1 MEQGY
6 KFTGKIAE
14 DKGAMQKIFANCDDI
29 LQRDMTLGAE
39 HGIDCFLLYIEI
51 TMSSVMFETTAIGQF
66 LTRLSVVPENEIRR
80 QLAENGQGLSDMVL
94 YDTAEEAAA
103 GLLTGDAILVIDG
116 FAHAMKIPDKGYP
129 GATVRDTDSEKVL
142 RGSNE
147 GFNENVKINT
157 ALLRKRLQS
166 TDLKVENMSLG
177 VRTNTLVNLVYMD
190 GIVKKGLLEHV
201 KARLSD
207 FVIDGILDSGM
218 AEQLTEETWLS
229 PFPQIQ
235 STLRPDRAVMAVL
248 DGKVLILCN
257 NSPAALIVPSDYN
270 SFIQTADDY
279 YQRPIVASFGRM
291 LRYVA
296 SFLAVAMPGL
306 YLAVTNFQTGI
317 LPTTLL
323 MSFAAARL
331 GVPFPAV
338 VEVLLM
344 ELSFELLRE
353 AGVRLP
359 GAMGNT
365 IGIVGGLIIGQAAV
379 DANIVSPIVVIVVA
393 FTALCSFSIPNE
405 EFAGAFRMLKFFV
418 ILMSAWLGFFG
429 FLWSMFA
436 ILIHLAL
443 LKSFGQPYLLPFI
456 GAKGDEET
464 RRKDSLIRFPL
475 GKIFY
480 RSVHAKWDQK
490 RKFRRKGDE

>member
-1 MEQGY
+1 M
-6 KFTGKIAE
+6 
-14 DKGAMQKIFANCDDI
+14 
-29 LQRDMTLGAE
+29 
-39 HGIDCFLLYIEI
+39 
-51 TMSSVMFETTAIGQF
+51 
-66 LTRLSVVPENEIRR
+66 
-80 QLAENGQGLSDMVL
+80 
-94 YDTAEEAAA
+94 
-103 GLLTGDAILVIDG
+103 
-116 FAHAMKIPDKGYP
+116 
-129 GATVRDTDSEKVL
+129 
-142 RGSNE
+142 
-147 GFNENVKINT
+147 
-157 ALLRKRLQS
+157 
-166 TDLKVENMSLG
+166 
-177 VRTNTLVNLVYMD
+177 
-190 GIVKKGLLEHV
+190 
-201 KARLSD
+201 
-207 FVIDGILDSGM
+207 
-218 AEQLTEETWLS
+218 
-229 PFPQIQ
+229 
-235 STLRPDRAVMAVL
+235 
-248 DGKVLILCN
+248 
-257 NSPAALIVPSDYN
+257 PSDYN

-464 RRKDSLIRFPL
+464 RRKDSPIRFPL

>member
-1 MEQGY
+1 
-6 KFTGKIAE
+6 
-14 DKGAMQKIFANCDDI
+14 
-29 LQRDMTLGAE
+29 
-39 HGIDCFLLYIEI
+39 
-51 TMSSVMFETTAIGQF
+51 
-66 LTRLSVVPENEIRR
+66 
-80 QLAENGQGLSDMVL
+80 
-94 YDTAEEAAA
+94 
-103 GLLTGDAILVIDG
+103 
-116 FAHAMKIPDKGYP
+116 
-129 GATVRDTDSEKVL
+129 
-142 RGSNE
+142 
-147 GFNENVKINT
+147 
-157 ALLRKRLQS
+157 
-166 TDLKVENMSLG
+166 MSLG

>member
-14 DKGAMQKIFANCDDI
+14 DKGTMQKIFANCDDI

-66 LTRLSVVPENEIRR
+66 LTRLSVMPENEIRR

-235 STLRPDRAVMAVL
+235 STLRPDRAVMA
-248 DGKVLILCN
+248 
-257 NSPAALIVPSDYN
+257 
-270 SFIQTADDY
+270 
-279 YQRPIVASFGRM
+279 
-291 LRYVA
+291 
-296 SFLAVAMPGL
+296 
-306 YLAVTNFQTGI
+306 
-317 LPTTLL
+317 
-323 MSFAAARL
+323 
-331 GVPFPAV
+331 
-338 VEVLLM
+338 
-344 ELSFELLRE
+344 LS
-353 AGVRLP
+353 
-359 GAMGNT
+359 
-365 IGIVGGLIIGQAAV
+365 
-379 DANIVSPIVVIVVA
+379 
-393 FTALCSFSIPNE
+393 
-405 EFAGAFRMLKFFV
+405 
-418 ILMSAWLGFFG
+418 
-429 FLWSMFA
+429 
-436 ILIHLAL
+436 LIHI
-443 LKSFGQPYLLPFI
+443 SEP
-456 GAKGDEET
+456 T
-464 RRKDSLIRFPL
+464 R
-475 GKIFY
+475 
-480 RSVHAKWDQK
+480 H
-490 RKFRRKGDE
+490 